1 MNAAAQGSGMEAFLA
16 FLENGKVLTAHAAQ
30 RALGAARTSGHPFDT
45 VMTELGLIG
54 EVELAASLSRFLN
67 ISAAVDIPEEIDA
80 AIVAG
85 VPLSY
90 LRENAILPLEMD
102 ARHLVVAVADPFSSA
117 TIDALA
123 FHYERTPVLRVLPRR
138 RIVECIERLEQSALA
153 AVSREATGAEIL
165 DFGPDDLE
173 RLKDFAREAPIVRF
187 VADTIHKAVDA
198 RATDIHIEPLEDHV
212 RIRFRHDGMLSTV
225 DTASSAM
232 LSGISTRIKILSR
245 LNIAERRLPQDG
257 RMRIA
262 VRGRDVDLRVSVIPS
277 IHGETIVLRI
287 LDRAGGELK
296 LDKLGFDE
304 KAQAKIRSMS
314 QFANGIVLVTGPT
327 GSGKTTTLYS
337 VLAERSRP
345 DVKIFTVEDPV
356 EYRMAGITQLQVNP
370 AIDLDFAAALR
381 SILRQDPDIIL
392 LGEIRDRE
400 TAQVAV
406 QAALTGHLV
415 FSTLHTN
422 SAAGALT
429 WLRDMGVDG
438 YLLGATIRGVIAQRL
453 LRRVC
458 PACHGT
464 DPACRTCNGSGYKG
478 RTVTYE
484 MLEVSPRIAELID
497 QGAGE
502 MEIGRLAAEDDLVPM
517 AAHATALAQA
527 RVTTMDEVRRVI
539 DLNGVADAGLR
550 LSRLSCRRKPGNRRP
565 RCAEQAGRC
574 PQTGAARAP
583 LIPSGACGRRKA
595 AASAAGARW
604 ADLYAAGRS
613 QPSFFRA
620 FGSPERRLHHRPCL
634 ERGDFGRG
642 QPGAAAAAAGGARSH
657 HRRPP
662 DR

>member
-1 MNAAAQGSGMEAFLA
+1 MNIAAQSSAIEAFLA
-16 FLENGKVLTAHAAQ
+16 FLEGEKVLTAHAAQ
-30 RALGAARTSGHPFDT
+30 RALGASKTSGHPFDT

-54 EVELAASLSRFLN
+54 EQALADSLNRFLN
-67 ISAAVDIPEEIDA
+67 VPTSVDIPGQFNPEMFS
-80 AIVAG
+80 G
-85 VPLSY
+85 MPLSY
-90 LRENAILPLEMD
+90 LRENALLPLQIDGQQM
-102 ARHLVVAVADPFSSA
+102 VVAVADPFSSPA
-117 TIDALA
+117 IDALA
-123 FHYERTPVLRVLPRR
+123 FHYERTPTLRILPRR
-138 RIVECIERLEQSALA
+138 MIGECLDRIEQSAMQ
-153 AVSREATGAEIL
+153 AVSIDANGAEPS

-198 RATDIHIEPLEDHV
+198 KATDIHIEPLEDHV

-225 DTASSAM
+225 DTASTAM

-277 IHGETIVLRI
+277 IHGEAIVLRI
-287 LDRAGGELK
+287 LDRAGVELR
-296 LDKLGFDE
+296 LERLGFDE
-304 KAQAKIRSMS
+304 AAQTKIRNMS
-314 QFANGIVLVTGPT
+314 QAANGIVLVTGPT

-429 WLRDMGVDG
+429 RLRDMGIDG

-453 LRRVC
+453 LRRIC
-458 PACHGT
+458 PACHGAEQKG
-464 DPACRTCNGSGYKG
+464 PACRTCNGSGYSG

-497 QGAGE
+497 QGASE
-502 MEIGRLAAEDDLVPM
+502 MEIGRIAVEDDLVPM
-517 AAHATALAQA
+517 AAHARALVQS

-539 DLNGVADAGLR
+539 DLNG
-550 LSRLSCRRKPGNRRP
+550 
-565 RCAEQAGRC
+565 
-574 PQTGAARAP
+574 
-583 LIPSGACGRRKA
+583 
-595 AASAAGARW
+595 
-604 ADLYAAGRS
+604 
-613 QPSFFRA
+613 
-620 FGSPERRLHHRPCL
+620 
-634 ERGDFGRG
+634 
-642 QPGAAAAAAGGARSH
+642 GG
-657 HRRPP
+657 
-662 DR
+662 

>member
-1 MNAAAQGSGMEAFLA
+1 MNAAARTSGIVAFLA
-16 FLENGKVLTAHAAQ
+16 FLESENVLTAHAAQ
-30 RALGAARTSGHPFDT
+30 RALGASKTSGHPFDT

-54 EVELAASLSRFLN
+54 ERELADSLSSFMNLP
-67 ISAAVDIPEEIDA
+67 SPVGIPEQFNSELFSS
-80 AIVAG
+80 
-85 VPLSY
+85 VPLIY
-90 LRENAILPLEMD
+90 LRDNAILPLEMD
-102 ARHLVVAVADPFSSA
+102 AERLVVAVADPFSSA

-123 FHYERTPVLRVLPRR
+123 FHYERTPALRILPRR
-138 RIVECIERLEQSALA
+138 MIAECIDRLEQSAME
-153 AVSREATGAEIL
+153 AVSPEASGAEPSN
-165 DFGPDDLE
+165 FGPDDLE
-173 RLKDFAREAPIVRF
+173 RLKDFAREAPVVRF

-225 DTASSAM
+225 DTTSTAM

-262 VRGRDVDLRVSVIPS
+262 VRGRDIDLRVSVIPS
-277 IHGETIVLRI
+277 IHGEAIVLRI
-287 LDRAGGELK
+287 LDRAGVELR
-296 LDKLGFDE
+296 LAKLGFDDA
-304 KAQAKIRSMS
+304 AQAKIRNMS
-314 QFANGIVLVTGPT
+314 QSANGIVLVTGPT

-429 WLRDMGVDG
+429 RLRDMGIDG
-438 YLLGATIRGVIAQRL
+438 YLLGATVRGVIAQRL
-453 LRRVC
+453 LRRIC
-458 PACHGT
+458 LTCHAADQT
-464 DPACRTCNGSGYKG
+464 SSTCRTCNGSGYSG

-484 MLEVSPRIAELID
+484 MLQVSPRIAELID

-502 MEIGRLAAEDDLVPM
+502 MEIGRAAVEDDLVPI
-517 AAHATALAQA
+517 AVHAKALARSQ
-527 RVTTMDEVRRVI
+527 VTTMEEVRRVI
-539 DLNGVADAGLR
+539 DLNG
-550 LSRLSCRRKPGNRRP
+550 
-565 RCAEQAGRC
+565 
-574 PQTGAARAP
+574 
-583 LIPSGACGRRKA
+583 
-595 AASAAGARW
+595 
-604 ADLYAAGRS
+604 
-613 QPSFFRA
+613 
-620 FGSPERRLHHRPCL
+620 
-634 ERGDFGRG
+634 GD
-642 QPGAAAAAAGGARSH
+642 
-657 HRRPP
+657 
-662 DR
+662 

>member
-1 MNAAAQGSGMEAFLA
+1 MNAAARTLGIEAFLA
-16 FLENGKVLTAHAAQ
+16 FLEREKVLSAHAAQ
-30 RALGAARTSGHPFDT
+30 RALGASRTSGHPFDT
-45 VMTELGLIG
+45 VMTELGLVG
-54 EVELAASLSRFLN
+54 EQELAGCLSRFMNLP
-67 ISAAVDIPEEIDA
+67 APVDVPEKFNPELFA
-80 AIVAG
+80 S
-85 VPLSY
+85 VPLIY

-102 ARHLVVAVADPFSSA
+102 AELLVVAVADPFSTV

-123 FHYERTPVLRVLPRR
+123 FHYERTPALRILPRR
-138 RIVECIERLEQSALA
+138 MIAECIDRLEQSAME
-153 AVSREATGAEIL
+153 AVSSEASGAEPSN
-165 DFGPDDLE
+165 FGPDDLE

-212 RIRFRHDGMLSTV
+212 RIRFRHDGMLSIV
-225 DTASSAM
+225 DTASTAM

-262 VRGRDVDLRVSVIPS
+262 VRGRDIDLRVSVIPS
-277 IHGETIVLRI
+277 IHGEAIVLRI
-287 LDRAGGELK
+287 LDRAGVELR
-296 LDKLGFDE
+296 LAKLGFNDA
-304 KAQAKIRSMS
+304 AQAKIRNMS
-314 QFANGIVLVTGPT
+314 QSANGIVLVTGPT

-429 WLRDMGVDG
+429 RLRDMGIDG
-438 YLLGATIRGVIAQRL
+438 YLLGATVRGVIAQRL

-458 PACHGT
+458 PTCHAT
-464 DPACRTCNGSGYKG
+464 DQTGSTCRTCNGSGYSG

-484 MLEVSPRIAELID
+484 MLQVSPRIAELID

-502 MEIGRLAAEDDLVPM
+502 MEIGRAAVEDDLVPM
-517 AAHATALAQA
+517 AVHAKALAQSQ
-527 RVTTMDEVRRVI
+527 VTTMEEVRRVI
-539 DLNGVADAGLR
+539 DLNGED
-550 LSRLSCRRKPGNRRP
+550 
-565 RCAEQAGRC
+565 
-574 PQTGAARAP
+574 
-583 LIPSGACGRRKA
+583 
-595 AASAAGARW
+595 
-604 ADLYAAGRS
+604 
-613 QPSFFRA
+613 
-620 FGSPERRLHHRPCL
+620 
-634 ERGDFGRG
+634 
-642 QPGAAAAAAGGARSH
+642 
-657 HRRPP
+657 
-662 DR
+662 

>member
-1 MNAAAQGSGMEAFLA
+1 MNAATRTSSVEAFLA
-16 FLENGKVLTAHAAQ
+16 FLESEKLLTAHAAQ
-30 RALGAARTSGHPFDT
+30 RALGAAKTSGHPFAT

-54 EVELAASLSRFLN
+54 EQELADNLSRFMNLP
-67 ISAAVDIPEEIDA
+67 SPVDIPEQFNPE
-80 AIVAG
+80 VFSS
-85 VPLSY
+85 VPLNY
-90 LRENAILPLEMD
+90 LRENAILPLAID
-102 ARHLVVAVADPFSSA
+102 AQQLVVAVADPFSSA
-117 TIDALA
+117 MIDALA
-123 FHYERTPVLRVLPRR
+123 FHYERTPALRILPRR
-138 RIVECIERLEQSALA
+138 IITECIDRIEQSAKE
-153 AVSREATGAEIL
+153 AVSSDADGAG
-165 DFGPDDLE
+165 DFGSDDLE

-225 DTASSAM
+225 DTAPAAM

-262 VRGRDVDLRVSVIPS
+262 VRGRDIDLRVSVVPS
-277 IHGETIVLRI
+277 IHGEAIVLRI
-287 LDRAGGELK
+287 LDRAGVELR
-296 LDKLGFDE
+296 LGKLGFDDA
-304 KAQAKIRSMS
+304 AQGKIRSMS
-314 QFANGIVLVTGPT
+314 QSANGIVLITGPT

-337 VLAERSRP
+337 ILAERSRP
-345 DVKIFTVEDPV
+345 DAKIFTVEDPV

-429 WLRDMGVDG
+429 RLRDMGIDG
-438 YLLGATIRGVIAQRL
+438 YLLGATVRGVIAQRL

-458 PACHGT
+458 PTCRET
-464 DPACRTCNGSGYKG
+464 DQATSTCRTCNGSGYSG

-484 MLEVSPRIAELID
+484 MLQVSPRIAELID

-502 MEIGRLAAEDDLVPM
+502 MEIGRVAAEDDLVPM
-517 AAHATALAQA
+517 AVHAEALAQSQ
-527 RVTTMDEVRRVI
+527 VTTMEEVRRVI
-539 DLNGVADAGLR
+539 DLNG
-550 LSRLSCRRKPGNRRP
+550 
-565 RCAEQAGRC
+565 
-574 PQTGAARAP
+574 
-583 LIPSGACGRRKA
+583 
-595 AASAAGARW
+595 
-604 ADLYAAGRS
+604 
-613 QPSFFRA
+613 
-620 FGSPERRLHHRPCL
+620 
-634 ERGDFGRG
+634 
-642 QPGAAAAAAGGARSH
+642 GG
-657 HRRPP
+657 
-662 DR
+662 